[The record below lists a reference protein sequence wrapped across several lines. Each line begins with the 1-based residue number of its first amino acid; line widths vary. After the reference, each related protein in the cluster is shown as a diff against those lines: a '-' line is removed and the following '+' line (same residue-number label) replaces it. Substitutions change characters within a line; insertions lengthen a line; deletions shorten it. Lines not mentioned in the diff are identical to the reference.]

1 MHGVHEVVGSSPASP
16 TIFTIYMTHSFSI
29 GVFLNILQ
37 GSYEEVQTQIAH
49 IRSLENVDHIEIW
62 REAEILDPKI
72 TEALISLASDYRLIV
87 HAPFIGLSLSG
98 HDQVAKASVQVLQ
111 NFYNWGLEIGA
122 RVFTI
127 HGGNKPFYQTVAI
140 DVDSIVRNLS
150 QLTLQ
155 PSLKCT
161 LEHMPASKNFST
173 APVSIIS
180 LEELEQAVNRL
191 PDFGFTVDIGHVIQ
205 NEEKWEEW
213 MERNLNRV
221 YDIHFHDA
229 FLGGKAHLPLG
240 TADFKCAEFFD
251 FLDKHNYQQFLSLE
265 VVGPKAIADSWAYLK
280 INNLV

>member
-1 MHGVHEVVGSSPASP
+1 MKHTYSL
-16 TIFTIYMTHSFSI
+16 

-37 GSYEEVQTQIAH
+37 GTCQEVQEQVVC
-49 IRSLENVDHIEIW
+49 IRSLEKIDHIEIW
-62 REAEILDPKI
+62 REAAFL
-72 TEALISLASDYRLIV
+72 EAGVDEMVRELSATYRLIM
-87 HAPFIGLSLSG
+87 HAPFIGLSLSS
-98 HDQVAKASVQVLQ
+98 HDHVAKASILVLQ
-111 NFYNWGLEIGA
+111 DFYNWGLEIGA

-127 HGGNKPFYQTVAI
+127 HGGNKPFFQNTVK
-140 DVDSIVRNLS
+140 DLDLIVRNLA
-150 QLTLQ
+150 QLQTK

-180 LEELEQAVNRL
+180 LEELEQVVNFL

-213 MERNLNRV
+213 MVRNLNRV

-240 TADFKCAEFFD
+240 TADFKCAEFFQ
-251 FLDKHNYQQFLSLE
+251 FLEKHNYQQFLSLE
-265 VVGPKAIADSWAYLK
+265 VVGATEVTQSWQYLNE
-280 INNLV
+280 NNLL